1 MNRDRLMEASVPGR
15 TEDVFDSKPSA
26 IVALINLFVSKEES
40 ARLEE
45 ARTDEILDG
54 KPPGQSDVPPAST
67 GNNIS
72 SLRDLKKPSN
82 FCLLSF
88 T

>member
-1 MNRDRLMEASVPGR
+1 MNRDRLMEANVPGR

-54 KPPGQSDVPPAST
+54 KPPGQSDVPP
-67 GNNIS
+67 S
-72 SLRDLKKPSN
+72 SSN
-82 FCLLSF
+82 FNDF
-88 T
+88 